1 MHNSEQPVIHIA
13 ETTHIA
19 QTDESDRHIAHNE
32 ALATTAF
39 EINGYINEVRD
50 CI

>member
-1 MHNSEQPVIHIA
+1 MHHSEQPVVHIA
-13 ETTHIA
+13 ETTPIA
-19 QTDESDRHIAHNE
+19 QTDKSDRHIAHNE
-32 ALATTAF
+32 PLAKTAF